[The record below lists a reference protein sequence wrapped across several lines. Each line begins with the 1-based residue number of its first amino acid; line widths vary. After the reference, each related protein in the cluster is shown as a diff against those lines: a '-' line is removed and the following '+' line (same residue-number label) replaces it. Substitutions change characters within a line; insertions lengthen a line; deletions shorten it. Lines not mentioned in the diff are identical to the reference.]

1 MLKDGLACPLLL
13 QIADDLC
20 QTFPDIFKDHQ
31 LNQLWAYKYDSRLT
45 GIDVHA
51 DFAAINVN
59 FWITPET
66 ANLNPKNG
74 GLVVYDAEAPI
85 DWTFKQYNASRESVR
100 RRKFLAEHDS
110 GKTVVPY
117 NGNRIVLFNSS
128 LFHETDTIEF
138 KQGYENRRINVTMLF
153 GNRYV

>member
-1 MLKDGLACPLLL
+1 M
-13 QIADDLC
+13 
-20 QTFPDIFKDHQ
+20 
-31 LNQLWAYKYDSRLT
+31 T

-85 DWTFKQYNASRESVR
+85 DWTFKQYNASRESVQ
-100 RRKFLAEHDS
+100 RRKFLTEHDS

>member
-51 DFAAINVN
+51 DSAAINVN
-59 FWITPET
+59 YWTTPET
-66 ANLNPKNG
+66 ANLDPASG
-74 GLVVYDAEAPI
+74 GLVVYDVEAPL
-85 DWTFKQYNASRESVR
+85 D
-100 RRKFLAEHDS
+100 
-110 GKTVVPY
+110 
-117 NGNRIVLFNSS
+117 
-128 LFHETDTIEF
+128 
-138 KQGYENRRINVTMLF
+138 
-153 GNRYV
+153 